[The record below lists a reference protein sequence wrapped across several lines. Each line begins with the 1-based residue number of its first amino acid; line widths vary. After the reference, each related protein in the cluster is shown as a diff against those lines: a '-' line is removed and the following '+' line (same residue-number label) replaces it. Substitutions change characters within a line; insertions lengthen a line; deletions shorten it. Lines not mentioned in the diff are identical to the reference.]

1 MYCKY
6 CGAQVDSDAKF
17 CSSCGKELFDEAAQQ
32 SQSPQAAP
40 ASQQNVPQYAQSKS
54 AGGGIREFFLA
65 CWNGEKSLVFTFWVI
80 LFGLNVV
87 FGTLGESESY
97 YRWTSSLS
105 PIPALLLCVAVLGI
119 VVFQCVS
126 VWRSAGRYTGWAG
139 WKIIARIFVGVN
151 IVTNTLQFLVD
162 FVNAL

>member
-1 MYCKY
+1 MYCKH
-6 CGAQVDSDAKF
+6 CGAQIDSDAKF
-17 CSSCGKELFDEAAQQ
+17 CSSCGKELFAEAAQQ
-32 SQSPQAAP
+32 PQDRP
-40 ASQQNVPQYAQSKS
+40 YSQQNVPQYTQSKS
-54 AGGGIREFFLA
+54 AGRIIQEFFSA
-65 CWNGEKSLVFTFWVI
+65 CWNGEKSLVFTFWVV

-87 FGTLGESESY
+87 FSTLGESESY

-105 PIPALLLCVAVLGI
+105 PIPALLLCVAVIGI

-126 VWRSAGRYTGWAG
+126 VWRSAGHYTGWAG

-151 IVTNTLQFLVD
+151 IVTNTLQFLAD